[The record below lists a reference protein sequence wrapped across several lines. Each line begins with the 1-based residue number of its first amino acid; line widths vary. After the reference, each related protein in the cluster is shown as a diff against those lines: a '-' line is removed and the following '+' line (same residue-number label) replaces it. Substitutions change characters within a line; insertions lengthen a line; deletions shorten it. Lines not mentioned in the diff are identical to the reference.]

1 MSIDP
6 AVSLAGLLVGFTVG
20 LTGMGGGA
28 LMTPVLILF
37 FNINPLAAVSSDIV
51 ASVIM
56 KPIGGSVHLRHGT
69 VHTGIVKYLVIGSIP
84 SAFIGV
90 LLLQFLGD
98 GAELESRLRT
108 LLGAT
113 LLVAATAMTIKTLI
127 QANRPEQSV
136 PVDQILVRAMP
147 TIAVGVLGGLV
158 VGLTSVGSG
167 SLIIVLLLLLY
178 PRLQSSTLVGTDLV
192 QAVPLVAS
200 AAIGHLLFGDFQ
212 LALTTSLL
220 LGCVP
225 GVYAGARLSSRAPS
239 HALRPVLVAVLVA
252 SALKL
257 LGATTALAAGT
268 GLGLGLLTTAIT
280 LRALRS
286 ARARAEAE
294 GVPLN
299 AEIVSER

>member
-90 LLLQFLGD
+90 LLLQLLGD

-286 ARARAEAE
+286 ARARAGAE

>member
-127 QANRPEQSV
+127 QANRPGQSV

>member
-90 LLLQFLGD
+90 LLLQLLGD

-294 GVPLN
+294 GVPVN

>member
-56 KPIGGSVHLRHGT
+56 KPIGGSVHVRHGT
-69 VHTGIVKYLVIGSIP
+69 VDTGIVKYLVIGSIP

-90 LLLQFLGD
+90 LLLQLLGD